1 MSLWRSVSDEV
12 ELGLACFEATV
23 YYGGL
28 FAFATTLTYKGCKSV
43 GVADACWLLDG
54 ARHVVVVVAE
64 LEGEQLDLVW
74 GLLDC
79 IVQHSEAGGHGHALT
94 GGH

>member
-1 MSLWRSVSDEV
+1 MDNGRV
-12 ELGLACFEATV
+12 LASA
-23 YYGGL
+23 
-28 FAFATTLTYKGCKSV
+28 ATLTHESCKSV

-64 LEGEQLDLVW
+64 LEREQLDLVW